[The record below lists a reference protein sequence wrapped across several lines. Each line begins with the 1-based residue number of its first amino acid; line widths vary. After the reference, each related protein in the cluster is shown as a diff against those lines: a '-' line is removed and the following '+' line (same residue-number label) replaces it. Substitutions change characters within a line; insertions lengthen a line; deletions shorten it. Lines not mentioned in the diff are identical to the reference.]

1 MALKRFEEIIHF
13 AIKREEDAIRSYG
26 EMAEKTRMPGLKK
39 LLTDLQS
46 EEKNHKKMLENIN
59 QEKLNSYKL
68 KSVPD
73 LKITDH
79 LLEEKMEPDM
89 NFQELLIYAAKKE
102 QKAADLY
109 SEMASQTE
117 DEDLK
122 KMFEFMVQQ
131 EKSHKLKLE
140 KEYEDHVLEEEWSQ

>member
-1 MALKRFEEIIHF
+1 MALKSFDEIIKF

-26 EMAEKTRMPGLKK
+26 EMAEKTNMPGLKK
-39 LLTDLQS
+39 LLIDLQS
-46 EEKNHKKMLENIN
+46 EEKNHKRMLENIN
-59 QEKLNSYKL
+59 QEKLKL
-68 KSVPD
+68 YEAKKVPD

-79 LLEEKMEPDM
+79 LLEEPMEPEM

-109 SEMASQTE
+109 SELASQAM

-122 KMFEFMVQQ
+122 KTFEFMVQQ

-140 KEYEDHVLEEEWSQ
+140 KEYEDHVLEEGWSK

>member
-1 MALKRFEEIIHF
+1 MALKSFEEIIQF

-26 EMAEKTRMPGLKK
+26 EMAEQTNMPGLKK

-46 EEKNHKKMLENIN
+46 EEKNHKKMLENID
-59 QEKLNSYKL
+59 QEKL
-68 KSVPD
+68 KSHEVKKTPD

-79 LLEEKMEPDM
+79 LLDEKMEPDM

-102 QKAADLY
+102 QRAADLY
-109 SEMASQTE
+109 SELAAQTANE
-117 DEDLK
+117 ELK
-122 KMFEFMVQQ
+122 KTFEFMVQQ

-140 KEYEDHVLEEEWSQ
+140 KEYEDHVLEEEWSK

>member
-1 MALKRFEEIIHF
+1 MALKSFEEIIQF
-13 AIKREEDAIRSYG
+13 AIKREQDAIRSYG
-26 EMAEKTRMPGLKK
+26 EMAEKTNMPGLKK

-59 QEKLNSYKL
+59 QEKLKSHEL
-68 KSVPD
+68 KKIPD

-102 QKAADLY
+102 QRAADLY
-109 SEMASQTE
+109 SELASQAE
-117 DEDLK
+117 DENLK
-122 KMFEFMVQQ
+122 KTFEFMEQQ

-140 KEYEDHVLEEEWSQ
+140 KEYEDHVLEEE